1 MTGNLRTFLLM
12 AAMTALLMGMGWLI
26 GGQGGAILAL
36 LVAGAGNLWAWWN
49 TGNERALSR
58 RLRRCM
64 VVGRRQCARCTQSF
78 HCVTGSARC

>member
-36 LVAGAGNLWAWWN
+36 LVAGAGNLWAW
-49 TGNERALSR
+49 GLRRPRRLSR
-58 RLRRCM
+58 LARDQRR
-64 VVGRRQCARCTQSF
+64 G
-78 HCVTGSARC
+78 